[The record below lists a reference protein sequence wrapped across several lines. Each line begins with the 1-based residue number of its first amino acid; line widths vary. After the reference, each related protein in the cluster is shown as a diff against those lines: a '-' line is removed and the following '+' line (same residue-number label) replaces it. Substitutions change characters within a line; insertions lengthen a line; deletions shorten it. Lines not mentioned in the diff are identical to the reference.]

1 MARSKKGGD
10 EQGDAKKAKQEKADK
25 KDRQRLANMF
35 AKNAAA
41 AAGGVKRNR
50 PSEAKQPE
58 AGAMDADDLLESI
71 LAGVGG
77 DDAPARLATRPAPAA
92 FPANQF
98 RRPAPAQPPSRGAH
112 AGGHGARR
120 RDPAAPRAAGAPASA
135 GATRRR
141 VTLARRKPL
150 GGGGRR
156 VLHPA
161 PLAARLPARRR
172 EGRRAHARG

>member
-1 MARSKKGGD
+1 
-10 EQGDAKKAKQEKADK
+10 
-25 KDRQRLANMF
+25 MF

-92 FPANQF
+92 FPANRF
-98 RRPAPAQPPSRGAH
+98 RRPAPAQPPSVAPTP
-112 AGGHGARR
+112 AATVPAVVT
-120 RDPAAPRAAGAPASA
+120 PAAPRAAGAPASA
-135 GATRRR
+135 GKATPR
-141 VTLARRKPL
+141 VTFAEPSAAA
-150 GGGGRR
+150 GDEYFI
-156 VLHPA
+156 PP

>member
-1 MARSKKGGD
+1 
-10 EQGDAKKAKQEKADK
+10 
-25 KDRQRLANMF
+25 MF

-98 RRPAPAQPPSRGAH
+98 RRPAPAQPPSVAPTPAATVPAALSIIDEYHLLWAAAKMARAL
-112 AGGHGARR
+112 ADSRVGGDDAIQTAE
-120 RDPAAPRAAGAPASA
+120 PPAAAAPRSRGRQPRKPASPPH
-135 GATRRR
+135 RRSR
-141 VTLARRKPL
+141 STPRRSV
-150 GGGGRR
+150 R
-156 VLHPA
+156 
-161 PLAARLPARRR
+161 
-172 EGRRAHARG
+172 